1 MYNAGL
7 YHVDITV
14 DRDYIPAYADR
25 FFECGDDY
33 EGRTSRTNCYRL
45 SVFNATTILS
55 NVTIGADGG
64 GTGVS
69 PTSFILTEDRLVICC
84 GDSIFCMEIPTLN
97 LTWCKQLDDATC
109 FQVLA
114 YEDDYIIHGELAI
127 SRIDKDG
134 NVKWSKTGR
143 DIISDMSIAYD
154 CIEVEEY
161 DGKRYRFDFN
171 GNEC

>member
-7 YHVDITV
+7 YHVNITV
-14 DRDYIPAYADR
+14 DRDYIPAHTDR

-33 EGRTSRTNCYRL
+33 EDRTGRTNCYHL
-45 SVFNATTILS
+45 SVLNANKILS

-64 GTGVS
+64 GTGIS

-97 LTWCKQLDDATC
+97 LIWCKQLDDATC
-109 FQVLA
+109 FQAFA
-114 YEDDYIIHGELAI
+114 YGGDYIVHGELAI

-134 NVKWSKTGR
+134 NVKWSKTGH
-143 DIISDMSIAYD
+143 DIISCMSMAYD

-161 DGKRYRFDFN
+161 DGKRYYLDFN